1 MFTFDSVTHR
11 YLHGTRQV
19 RSVTGMIKAAGLLGP
34 AAQFYSKEAA
44 ERGTRV
50 HRACLDFDLGLVP
63 DIQHEEAMYLNSY
76 AQWSGLCRPIW
87 TEMEQPKHSERF
99 NFAGT
104 ADRVGHI
111 GSWGMDNKPVIV
123 DLKTGGAS
131 SWHGI
136 QLALYDV
143 LYDEIPPMIRRR
155 LVLHLKKNG
164 GIPQVV
170 EYHDLSDYTT
180 AYMILAGEHND
191 IGHND
196 FEPQTES

>member
-1 MFTFDSVTHR
+1 
-11 YLHGTRQV
+11 
-19 RSVTGMIKAAGLLGP
+19 MIKAAGLLGP
-34 AAQFYSKEAA
+34 AAAFYSKEAA

-63 DIQHEEAMYLNSY
+63 DIQHEEAMYLDSY
-76 AQWSGLCRPIW
+76 AQWSHLCRPIW
-87 TEMEQPKHSERF
+87 TTMEEPKHSERF
-99 NFAGT
+99 DFAGT
-104 ADRVGHI
+104 ADRVGI
-111 GSWGMDNKPVIV
+111 INDKPVIV

-143 LYDEIPPMIRRR
+143 LYDEIPAMIRRR
-155 LVLHLKKNG
+155 LVLYLRKNG

-170 EYHDLSDYTT
+170 EYQNLSDYTT

-191 IGHND
+191 TGHND
-196 FEPQTES
+196 SEPQTES